1 MPTPYR
7 WIQPSLA
14 TLHKANW
21 HRRVLPIQG
30 MTGPV
35 VTIQGRQMVN
45 LASNDYLGFA
55 GEPQLMERAIA
66 AIQTYGT
73 GATGSRLLSGH
84 RDLHLELEAAI
95 AQLKGTEA
103 AIVFSSGY
111 LANLGTITAIVNHR
125 DLILADEYNH
135 SSLKNGAAL
144 SGAHALS
151 YRHCDIKD
159 LEDKLQQHRATYRR
173 ALILTDA
180 VFGMDGDACP
190 LLQILDLADNFDA
203 MVMIDEAHSAGVLG
217 ERGAGCAEHFGCSHR
232 PMIQMGTLSKA
243 FASLGGYVAGSA
255 ELIDFLRNRAPSW
268 IYTTGLSPADTAAA
282 LGAIA
287 QLNQELTQQPNRL
300 TQLHQNARYLSQQL
314 DCLLAELLTELPSV
328 QMQYL
333 KRLPTDSAI
342 VCLQVKDAATV
353 LALNHQLKE
362 QGIFVSAV
370 RPPTVPISRLRMSV
384 MATHTTAQLDRCVA
398 ALRQCLSQPQKV
410 SLHGDTSDPKP
421 IEI

>member
-159 LEDKLQQHRATYRR
+159 LEDKLQQHRATYR
-173 ALILTDA
+173 
-180 VFGMDGDACP
+180 
-190 LLQILDLADNFDA
+190 
-203 MVMIDEAHSAGVLG
+203 
-217 ERGAGCAEHFGCSHR
+217 
-232 PMIQMGTLSKA
+232 
-243 FASLGGYVAGSA
+243 
-255 ELIDFLRNRAPSW
+255 
-268 IYTTGLSPADTAAA
+268 
-282 LGAIA
+282 
-287 QLNQELTQQPNRL
+287 
-300 TQLHQNARYLSQQL
+300 
-314 DCLLAELLTELPSV
+314 
-328 QMQYL
+328 
-333 KRLPTDSAI
+333 
-342 VCLQVKDAATV
+342 
-353 LALNHQLKE
+353 
-362 QGIFVSAV
+362 
-370 RPPTVPISRLRMSV
+370 
-384 MATHTTAQLDRCVA
+384 
-398 ALRQCLSQPQKV
+398 
-410 SLHGDTSDPKP
+410 
-421 IEI
+421 